1 VQITTSNVAEVKSV
15 EIAAE
20 IASALLRGTM
30 ASLLAM
36 LTCGVEVEEQS
47 GATGCLTLAT
57 EASLA
62 APKEARHL

>member
-1 VQITTSNVAEVKSV
+1 M